1 MRIFNLF
8 RRSEIE
14 CPRCLGKGLVDWED
28 INRLNK
34 KLRWVP
40 APCAYCDATGRVN
53 KELLS
58 KVAVDCTYLT
68 IDLPETEIEKI
79 KTGDKEAIEK
89 GKQKELFV
97 DNIITYAEQHYLTD
111 NMNAED
117 IANSYLSTEGKK
129 ALFSVNKKQLITYIQ
144 GIIDLKRAKRN

>member
-34 KLRWVP
+34 QLRWVP
-40 APCAYCDATGRVN
+40 APCAYCDATGKVN

-79 KTGDKEAIEK
+79 KAGDKEAIEK

-111 NMNAED
+111 NMTAED
-117 IANSYLSTEGKK
+117 IANSYLNTEGEK
-129 ALFSVNKKQLITYIQ
+129 ALFSVNKKQLIAYIQ
-144 GIIDLKRAKRN
+144 GIIELKRTKRN